1 MRVLFINPPAKNFY
15 SELGINLMPLGI
27 GYLAAV
33 LKDEGHEVTAL
44 DLETDPEKEDN
55 IDFENYDLIGISSD
69 TPRFNS
75 AIDLGK
81 RAKNSG
87 KPVVMGGYH
96 TTFLDEEPFERNAAD
111 FVLRG
116 EAEYTM
122 AELASKL
129 ENNEDISEIF
139 GLTYRTNGSIKRNGS
154 APLIQDLDALPFP
167 LRSIF
172 PTEKYHHTYDN
183 RKMAT
188 MITSRGCPFDCYF
201 CAASRFGG
209 LKWRTRSL
217 DSVLKEM
224 EQLIEQGFSS
234 FIFVDDN
241 FTLNKDRIRDFC
253 DEIIKRNWDIKWWC
267 FSRADTVVKH
277 PGKVEQM
284 AEAGNR
290 EVFLGLESGNQETLD
305 HYQKKLTLQQ
315 QKKAVDILKQND
327 VSVYGSF
334 MMGELHETEKM
345 IKNTIKFAKKI
356 KPNVCQFSILTPYP
370 GSRMYKEM
378 KETNQLITENW
389 DYYDGGHLVFKN
401 SNLDEKTLQKL
412 LEKAY
417 FRFYFRITKLPL
429 AILGLFKDPKGLKV
443 VFNKLK
449 TGMKILTDLRKE
461 KALDKV
467 SYKPAH
473 YD

>member
-33 LKDEGHEVTAL
+33 LQKEGHDVSAL
-44 DLETDPEKEDN
+44 DLETDPEKEND
-55 IDFENYDLIGISSD
+55 IDFENYDLVGISSD

-75 AIDLGK
+75 AIELGR
-81 RAKNSG
+81 RARRSG

-96 TTFLDEEPFERNAAD
+96 TTFLDEEPIDKNAAD

-116 EAEYTM
+116 EAEYSM
-122 AELASKL
+122 AELANKL
-129 ENNEDISEIF
+129 EKNGNLDEIP
-139 GLTYRTNGSIKRNGS
+139 GLTYQPNGKIIRTGA
-154 APLIQDLDALPFP
+154 APLIQDLDGLPFP

-172 PTEKYHHTYDN
+172 PTDKYHHTYDN

-224 EQLIEQGFSS
+224 EQLIDQGFSS

-241 FTLNKDRIRDFC
+241 FTLNKQRIRDFC
-253 DEIIKRNWDIKWWC
+253 DEVIHRNWDIKWWC

-277 PGKVEQM
+277 PEIVEKM

-305 HYQKKLTLQQ
+305 HYQKKLTLEQ
-315 QKKAVDILKQND
+315 QKKAVDILKNNG

-334 MMGELHETEKM
+334 MMGEQHETEKM
-345 IKNTIKFAKKI
+345 IKHTIKFAKKI

-370 GSRMYKEM
+370 GSRMYNELKESD
-378 KETNQLITENW
+378 QLTTENW
-389 DYYDGGHLVFKN
+389 DYYDGGHLVFEN
-401 SNLDEKTLQKL
+401 ANLDEKTLQKL
-412 LEKAY
+412 LKKAY
-417 FRFYFRITKLPL
+417 FRFYFRITKLPG
-429 AILGLFKDPKGLKV
+429 AILGIFKDPKGLKV

-449 TGMKILTDLRKE
+449 TGMKILSDLKKE
-461 KALDKV
+461 KSKQRA
-467 SYKPAH
+467 SCKPAS